1 MCHCVCGN
9 WLQGSLDWLKP
20 RKQLSRYIPTTEFVR
35 ANRLTEIIFLLLE
48 ERLKLCLMLPLFHS
62 IADTQTYNS
71 KLIIQFN
78 SFSECSGA
86 SSGTSHK
93 HVSSQIQASLPPT
106 VFSESLE
113 LGDVCGEV
121 FRMTESVSYLVHKPV
136 QQCYF
141 YYVCRFFLIKV
152 MVSPV
157 APAYR
162 RVRLP
167 FVWYPLSYWE
177 FVTPHKTLSWTT
189 AIYFWKHVVKL
200 V

>member
-1 MCHCVCGN
+1 MYVVLLLKTHVAPPQFITNCSMRFVLLCTGVA
-9 WLQGSLDWLKP
+9 GSASLRMRQLVARVP
-20 RKQLSRYIPTTEFVR
+20 RLTKAAETTFTVHFPTTEFVR

-121 FRMTESVSYLVHKPV
+121 FRMTESVSYLV
-136 QQCYF
+136 QASSAML
-141 YYVCRFFLIKV
+141 FL
-152 MVSPV
+152 
-157 APAYR
+157 
-162 RVRLP
+162 LC
-167 FVWYPLSYWE
+167 LSIFPY
-177 FVTPHKTLSWTT
+177 
-189 AIYFWKHVVKL
+189 
-200 V
+200 